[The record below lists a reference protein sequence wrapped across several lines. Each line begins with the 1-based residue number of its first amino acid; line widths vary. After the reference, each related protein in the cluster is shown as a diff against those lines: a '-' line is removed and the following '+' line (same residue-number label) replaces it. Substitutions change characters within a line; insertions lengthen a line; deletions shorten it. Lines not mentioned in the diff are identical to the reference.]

1 MRGGFQIAVIPT
13 GRCLV
18 QSLDGKD
25 PQSDGQVR
33 RIALVYRLQPAPAP
47 KRGR

>member
-1 MRGGFQIAVIPT
+1 VRGGFQIAGIPT

-18 QSLDGKD
+18 ESFKCKD

-33 RIALVYRLQPAPAP
+33 RIAQVYRLQPAPAP